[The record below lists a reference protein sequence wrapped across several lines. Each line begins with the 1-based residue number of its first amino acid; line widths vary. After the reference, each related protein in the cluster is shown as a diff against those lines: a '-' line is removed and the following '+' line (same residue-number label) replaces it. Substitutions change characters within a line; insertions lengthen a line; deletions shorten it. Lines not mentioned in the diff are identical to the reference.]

1 MKIKTQHGRKRT
13 TFLTRLW
20 GLWSAEICD
29 LVGLFILDEINNEF
43 KMLDF
48 EIYDLAANMRKV
60 RGKDKPELAPA
71 LQ

>member
-1 MKIKTQHGRKRT
+1 MGAPD
-13 TFLTRLW
+13 
-20 GLWSAEICD
+20 GAEICD
-29 LVGLFILDEINNEF
+29 LVGLFIVDESNNEF

-60 RGKDKPELAPA
+60 HGKDKPELAPA